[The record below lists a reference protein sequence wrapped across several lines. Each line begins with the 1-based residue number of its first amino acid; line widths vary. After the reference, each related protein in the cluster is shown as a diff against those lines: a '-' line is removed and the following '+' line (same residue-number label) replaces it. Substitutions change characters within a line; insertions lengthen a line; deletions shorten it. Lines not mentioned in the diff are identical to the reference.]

1 MSITRQRAYDY
12 VRERTKSDAHVV
24 LVDRLWPRGLSK
36 ESMEEVEWLRELAPS
51 SELRKWFGHHRERWQ
66 EFTTRYR
73 DELRQHESELQRL
86 RSIARK
92 GRLVLLYGA
101 RDREHNQAVVLEE
114 IIAKGTAGG
123 AR

>member
-1 MSITRQRAYDY
+1 QRAYDY

-36 ESMEEVEWLRELAPS
+36 ESMKEVEWLRELAPS
-51 SELRKWFGHHRERWQ
+51 NGLRKWFGHHHERWQ
-66 EFTTRYR
+66 EFATRYR

-92 GRLVLLYGA
+92 ERLVLLYGA

-114 IIAKGTAGG
+114 IIANGDAASGTDS
-123 AR
+123 